1 MPYKPGVK
9 TSELWLSL
17 AVIVGQLVAAL
28 SDSLKPQW
36 AAIGS
41 SVVAA
46 LYALSRGQAKQPVVP
61 VVPSQVPVAAP
72 VPPAQ

>member
-1 MPYKPGVK
+1 MKPGYK
-9 TSELWLSL
+9 TSELWLSV

-28 SDSLKPQW
+28 SSNLKPQW

-46 LYALSRGQAKQPVVP
+46 LYAVARGQAKNVVVP
-61 VVPSQVPVAAP
+61 VVPSQVPPTPKA
-72 VPPAQ
+72 

>member
-1 MPYKPGVK
+1 MPYKPGYK
-9 TSELWLSL
+9 TSEFLLSV

-28 SDSLKPQW
+28 SSNLKPQW

-46 LYALSRGQAKQPVVP
+46 LYAVARGQAKQPVVP
-61 VVPSQVPVAAP
+61 VVPSQTSGK
-72 VPPAQ
+72 

>member
-1 MPYKPGVK
+1 MPYKPGYK
-9 TSELWLSL
+9 TSEFLLSA

-28 SDSLKPQW
+28 SSELSPKW
-36 AAIGS
+36 AAIGT

-61 VVPSQVPVAAP
+61 VVPSQTVGK
-72 VPPAQ
+72 